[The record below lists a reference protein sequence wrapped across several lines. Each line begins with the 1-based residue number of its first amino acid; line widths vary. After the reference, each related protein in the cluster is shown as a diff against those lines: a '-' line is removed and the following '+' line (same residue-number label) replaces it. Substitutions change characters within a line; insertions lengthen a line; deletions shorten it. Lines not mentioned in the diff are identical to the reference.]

1 MDKTTKTKTKTNSE
15 TKKRSCYERL
25 IYKAKEFSQKMT
37 QSYPKILQNTGG
49 SLQIAESPAQ
59 GGVHIFRIFRR
70 LILGQTTF
78 HRKKIL
84 LVVLPL
90 AADVFFD
97 ITELLL
103 LLLKRFKWVVNYD
116 LTLKTESLAVFCF
129 CMKKSRKIISNN
141 ILKTE
146 EF

>member
-1 MDKTTKTKTKTNSE
+1 
-15 TKKRSCYERL
+15 
-25 IYKAKEFSQKMT
+25 MT
-37 QSYPKILQNTGG
+37 QSYPKVLQNTGG
-49 SLQIAESPAQ
+49 SLQIAESPEQ

-84 LVVLPL
+84 LAVVVLPL

-116 LTLKTESLAVFCF
+116 LTLKTESLAVFYF
-129 CMKKSRKIISNN
+129 CMKKSRKKISDHNVK
-141 ILKTE
+141 LKISKPIDTNK
-146 EF
+146 

>member
-1 MDKTTKTKTKTNSE
+1 
-15 TKKRSCYERL
+15 
-25 IYKAKEFSQKMT
+25 MT

-78 HRKKIL
+78 QRKKIL
-84 LVVLPL
+84 LAVVVLPL

-97 ITELLL
+97 ITEFLLQ
-103 LLLKRFKWVVNYD
+103 LLKRFK
-116 LTLKTESLAVFCF
+116 
-129 CMKKSRKIISNN
+129 
-141 ILKTE
+141 
-146 EF
+146 

>member
-1 MDKTTKTKTKTNSE
+1 
-15 TKKRSCYERL
+15 
-25 IYKAKEFSQKMT
+25 MT

-84 LVVLPL
+84 LAVVVLPL
-90 AADVFFD
+90 AVDVFFD

-103 LLLKRFKWVVNYD
+103 LLLKRFK
-116 LTLKTESLAVFCF
+116 
-129 CMKKSRKIISNN
+129 
-141 ILKTE
+141 
-146 EF
+146 

>member
-1 MDKTTKTKTKTNSE
+1 
-15 TKKRSCYERL
+15 
-25 IYKAKEFSQKMT
+25 MT
-37 QSYPKILQNTGG
+37 QSYPKVLQNTGG

-84 LVVLPL
+84 SVVLPL

-103 LLLKRFKWVVNYD
+103 LLLKRFKWVVKYD
-116 LTLKTESLAVFCF
+116 LTLKL
-129 CMKKSRKIISNN
+129 N
-141 ILKTE
+141 L
-146 EF
+146 